1 MAYGWFN
8 WSKQPDP
15 AIDKACKGARR
26 KRRKRRKRERLENL
40 RRKYHDVPLNLA
52 VMQLFWR
59 EGRLTIS
66 DITQILETD
75 EDTVKWEI
83 DRARQNAR

>member
-15 AIDKACKGARR
+15 AIDKACRERDERAKA
-26 KRRKRRKRERLENL
+26 KKRERLDCL

-75 EDTVKWEI
+75 EDTV
-83 DRARQNAR
+83 RMGN